1 MHPAAVSHIYAAP
14 IFLSLFDISKLFAP
28 LLSQTHYAF
37 PNKNLPRND
46 SMKEEQ
52 RASHTVTCAPL
63 TPPVSHLPTF
73 PRGLFVPLRR
83 QRAVGTAFVNEK
95 LITASRCFGVI
106 STAWAPPIYWNWHW
120 WSVQF
125 AYASAAYANWTNWN
139 CKHVVMYFLQ
149 SFAAIPANV
158 FFWTEQK
165 PTGGQK
171 HLKCRFKSVFFE
183 LNRVRLDLLLLA
195 VLSCRLQLNILLTDI
210 RVVSVS
216 QWSIP
221 FMLKGIQQE
230 LYYGDIVW
238 SNK

>member
-1 MHPAAVSHIYAAP
+1 MLHIF
-14 IFLSLFDISKLFAP
+14 FLSLFDISKFFAP
-28 LLSQTHYAF
+28 LPSQTHYAF

-63 TPPVSHLPTF
+63 TPTPASHLPTF
-73 PRGLFVPLRR
+73 SRGFSVPLHRELL
-83 QRAVGTAFVNEK
+83 VLLFFNEK

-120 WSVQF
+120 WSVRF
-125 AYASAAYANWTNWN
+125 AYASAAYAKQTNWN
-139 CKHVVMYFLQ
+139 CKHVMMYFLQ
-149 SFAAIPANV
+149 SFTAIPANV

-171 HLKCRFKSVFFE
+171 HLKCRFKSFFFV

-210 RVVSVS
+210 TVVSVS

-221 FMLKGIQQE
+221 FILKGIQQE
-230 LYYGDIVW
+230 LYYRDIVW